1 MSSTGCRPADP
12 ARFRGPGGEDSD
24 VTDQPGRPGQGWTT
38 PEQPSGWGEPP
49 GSDPRTAPQRPAPQ
63 AGPAQQYGWG
73 QATGA
78 QAPLHGSVI
87 SRRGIIALKPLGVGD
102 FFDGAFRAIRH
113 NPRVMVGLTAIV
125 VAVTNLL
132 VALPLSTMVATVGLE
147 EAEELTDAQALSA
160 LGLLGALLPA
170 VLLQSLALVVLTGL
184 LLLSVSQSVVDRR
197 LGMGELWRR
206 GRGRLLPLVGWSVL
220 QAIGGS
226 LLFAVALAPGVT
238 LLVLEE
244 YVGGALLLL
253 GLVVA
258 AAVLGVWLYVM
269 LALVPALVVVE
280 RLGVLASIRRSF
292 GLVRGAFWRTLL
304 VVFLA
309 SLLAGAV
316 TQVLALPLGFLGG
329 LLSATVATSET
340 ALLGINLVVTV
351 VGGSLGAII
360 AMPFYSAVVALL
372 YIDRRIRSEG
382 LDVALA
388 RTLEDPTA

>member
-1 MSSTGCRPADP
+1 M
-12 ARFRGPGGEDSD
+12 
-24 VTDQPGRPGQGWTT
+24 TDQPGRPGQGWAA
-38 PEQPSGWGEPP
+38 PEQPGGWGPAP
-49 GSDPRTAPQRPAPQ
+49 GSGSTPTTPQPAAQGDPAP
-63 AGPAQQYGWG
+63 QYGWG

-78 QAPLHGSVI
+78 QAPVHGSVI

-113 NPRVMVGLTAIV
+113 NPRVMIGLTAIV

-132 VALPLSTMVATVGLE
+132 VALPISTMVATLGLE
-147 EAEELTDAQALSA
+147 ESAELTDEQALSA
-160 LGLLGALLPA
+160 LGLLGALVPA

-197 LGMGELWRR
+197 LSMGELWRR

-220 QAIGGS
+220 QGVVGA

-244 YVGGALLLL
+244 YVGGAVLLIALL
-253 GLVVA
+253 AAA
-258 AAVLGVWLYVM
+258 AAVGVWLYVM
-269 LALVPALVVVE
+269 LALVPALIVVE
-280 RLGVLASIRRSF
+280 RLGIVASVRRSF
-292 GLVRGAFWRTLL
+292 RLVRGAFWRTLL
-304 VVFLA
+304 VIFLA
-309 SLLAGAV
+309 SLLTGAV

-329 LLSATVATSET
+329 LLSATVATSEA
-340 ALLGINLVVTV
+340 ALLVINLVVTV
-351 VGGSLGAII
+351 VGSSLGAII
-360 AMPFYSAVVALL
+360 AMPFFAAVIALL

-388 RTLEDPTA
+388 RTLADPAA

>member
-1 MSSTGCRPADP
+1 M
-12 ARFRGPGGEDSD
+12 
-24 VTDQPGRPGQGWTT
+24 TDQPDRPGQGWTT
-38 PEQPSGWGEPP
+38 PEQPDGWGSPP
-49 GSDPRTAPQRPAPQ
+49 GADRPAAPP
-63 AGPAQQYGWG
+63 PAAPPGISAPKYGWG

-87 SRRGIIALKPLGVGD
+87 TRRGIISLKPLGVGD
-102 FFDGAFRAIRH
+102 FFDGGFRAIRH
-113 NPRVMVGLTAIV
+113 NPRVMIGLTAIV

-132 VALPLSTMVATVGLE
+132 VALPLSTMIATVGLE
-147 EAEELTDAQALSA
+147 EAEQLTDAQALSV

-197 LGMGELWRR
+197 LSMAELWRR

-220 QAIGGS
+220 QAVAGS
-226 LLFAVALAPGVT
+226 LLFALALAPGVT

-244 YVGGALLLL
+244 YVGGAVLLVGLL
-253 GLVVA
+253 VA
-258 AAVLGVWLYVM
+258 AAVLGVWLFVM
-269 LALVPALVVVE
+269 LALVPALIVVE
-280 RLGVLASIRRSF
+280 RLGVLASVRRSF
-292 GLVRGAFWRTLL
+292 RLVRGAFWRTLL
-304 VVFLA
+304 VLFLA
-309 SLLAGAV
+309 SLLTGAV

-340 ALLGINLVVTV
+340 ALLVINLVVTV

>member
-1 MSSTGCRPADP
+1 M
-12 ARFRGPGGEDSD
+12 
-24 VTDQPGRPGQGWTT
+24 TDQPGRPGQGWAA
-38 PEQPSGWGEPP
+38 PEQPSGWGPAP
-49 GSDPRTAPQRPAPQ
+49 GSQPPPPPAPQ
-63 AGPAQQYGWG
+63 PDAHGTPAAQGAAAPRYGWG

-78 QAPLHGSVI
+78 QAPVHGSVI
-87 SRRGIIALKPLGVGD
+87 NRRGIIALKPLGIGD

-113 NPRVMVGLTAIV
+113 NPRVMIGLTAIV

-132 VALPLSTMVATVGLE
+132 VALPVSTMVATLGLE
-147 EAEELTDAQALSA
+147 ESDQLTDEQALSA
-160 LGLLGALLPA
+160 LGLLGALVPA

-197 LGMGELWRR
+197 LSMSELWRR

-220 QAIGGS
+220 QGLAGA

-244 YVGGALLLL
+244 YVGGAVLLIALL
-253 GLVVA
+253 AAA
-258 AAVLGVWLYVM
+258 AAVGIWLYVM
-269 LALVPALVVVE
+269 LALVPALIVVE
-280 RLGVLASIRRSF
+280 RLGIVASVRRSF
-292 GLVRGAFWRTLL
+292 RLVRGAFWRTLL
-304 VVFLA
+304 VIFLA
-309 SLLAGAV
+309 SLLTGAV

-329 LLSATVATSET
+329 LLSATVATSEA
-340 ALLGINLVVTV
+340 ALLVINLIVTV
-351 VGGSLGAII
+351 VGSSLGAII
-360 AMPFYSAVVALL
+360 AMPFFAAVIALL